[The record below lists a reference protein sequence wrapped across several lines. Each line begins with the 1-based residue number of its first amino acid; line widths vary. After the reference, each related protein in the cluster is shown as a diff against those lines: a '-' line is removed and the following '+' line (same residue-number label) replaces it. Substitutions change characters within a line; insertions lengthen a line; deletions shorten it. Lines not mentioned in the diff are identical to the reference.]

1 MTLRRLPEDTINRIA
16 AGEVIERPAS
26 ALKELIENALDA
38 DARHID
44 AMLVDGGRELIRV
57 SDDGHGMGPE
67 DMVLAI
73 ERHATS
79 KLPDDDLLDIRWL
92 GFRGE
97 ALPSIA
103 AVSRLSILSRLA
115 GADQAWGME
124 IVNGR
129 AEAPRPAAL
138 ALGTRIEA
146 RELFR
151 ATPARLKFLK
161 TARTEL
167 NHASDIIRRLA
178 LARPDVGFTLGDGE
192 RSVLKLPPAPGEG
205 EARRLERIAAVL
217 GRAFA
222 ENAIPVNAERS
233 RLRLSGHVA
242 LPTYNRPNSLQQHLF
257 VNGRAVRDRLLVG
270 AIRGAYSDVLASNRH
285 AAVVLYLD
293 MPADEVDVNV
303 HPAKAEVRFREAGEV
318 RGLIVSAIR
327 HALAGAGH
335 RSSTTVSQAALG
347 AIHSGGNTLPWGR
360 PNAPTR
366 VPAGLAE
373 TAAAYQ
379 APPPAEAWRLAG
391 TARPLAPAE
400 AAPAVAAPAEAHP
413 LGAARAQL
421 HSTYVVAQTADGV
434 VIVDQHAAHERI
446 VMERLKAELGNKG
459 VARQMLLLPEVVEL
473 DPAAVDRLA
482 GRAGELAELGLV
494 LEAFGEGAVVVRE
507 VPAALGQ
514 ADARGLV
521 SDLADELAELGAT
534 FELKERL
541 DEVVATM
548 ACHASV
554 RAGRQLAV
562 EEMNALLRD
571 MESTPNAGQCNHGRP
586 TYVELK
592 LADIERLFGR
602 R

>member
-1 MTLRRLPEDTINRIA
+1 MTIRRLPKDTINRIA

-26 ALKELIENALDA
+26 ALKELVENALDA
-38 DARHID
+38 NARHID
-44 AMLVDGGRELIRV
+44 ALLVDGGRELIRV
-57 SDDGHGMGPE
+57 TDDGHGMGADE
-67 DMVLAI
+67 MALAI

-103 AVSRLSILSRLA
+103 AVSRLSITSRRR
-115 GADQAWGME
+115 DDEQAWCLE
-124 IVNGR
+124 VANGR
-129 AEAPRPAAL
+129 IRETCPAAL
-138 ALGTRIEA
+138 ALGTRLEV

-151 ATPARLKFLK
+151 QTPARLKFLK

-167 NHASDIIRRLA
+167 NHASDTIRRLA
-178 LARPDVGFTLGDGE
+178 LARADVGFTLGDGD
-192 RSVLKLPPAPGEG
+192 RAVLKLPPAPGEG
-205 EARRLERIAAVL
+205 DVQRLERMASVL

-222 ENAIPVNAERS
+222 DNAIAVRAERG
-233 RLRLSGHVA
+233 RLRLTGHVA
-242 LPTYNRPNSLQQHLF
+242 LPTYNRPNSLRQYLF
-257 VNGRAVRDRLLVG
+257 VNGRAVRDRLLAG
-270 AIRGAYSDVLASNRH
+270 AVRGAYSDVLPGNRH

-293 MPADEVDVNV
+293 IPADEVDVNV

-335 RSSTTVSQAALG
+335 RSATTVSEAALG
-347 AIHSGGNTLPWGR
+347 AIHAGGSLPWSHSRG
-360 PNAPTR
+360 PTR
-366 VPAGLAE
+366 APAGLAE
-373 TAAAYQ
+373 AAAAYQ
-379 APPPAEAWRLAG
+379 APPAPEAWRLTG
-391 TARPLAPAE
+391 TDRPLAPAAE
-400 AAPAVAAPAEAHP
+400 APMTVAAESEHP

-421 HSTYVVAQTADGV
+421 HTTYVVAQTADGV

-446 VMERLKAELGNKG
+446 VMERLKAELGARG

-482 GRAGELAELGLV
+482 GRARELAELGLV

-507 VPAALGQ
+507 VPAALGH
-514 ADARGLV
+514 AEVRGLV
-521 SDLADELAELGAT
+521 SDLADELAEFGAA

-548 ACHASV
+548 ACHSSV
-554 RAGRQLAV
+554 RAGRQLSV
-562 EEMNALLRD
+562 EEMNALLRE
-571 MESTPNAGQCNHGRP
+571 MERTPNAGQCNHGRP